1 MASPR
6 DRLET
11 LIPMNPKVN
20 PSSLKKATELME
32 HLRRHGLPAPRYDI
46 AKPGDKRRPS
56 RSDAP
61 RKYRQNP

>member
-1 MASPR
+1 MASQR
-6 DRLET
+6 DRLEA
-11 LIPMNPKVN
+11 LISMNPTVN
-20 PSSLKKATELME
+20 PNSLRKATDLIER
-32 HLRRHGLPAPRYDI
+32 LRSHGLAAPRYDI